1 MEPFKII
8 QKEFVPEFNLELYG
22 NMLNKRETLH
32 NEAVKASSEL
42 KQAIAQ
48 LNLNESEEGFRNQLI
63 ADVEKTLDNN
73 ATMGDYAASYDDM
86 IKLSGDI
93 VANPALISKL
103 KAQQEYETF
112 IKQID
117 ARTDLPQHY
126 KDYYKSQNKYYEGKY
141 DSAGNWIGGTKW
153 EPTKTAAVS
162 IDKNKILEQAL
173 KFVSPNKSNSEIITY
188 VDENGNFVTTPTP
201 GSKLVRFN
209 TQTTEVVELSE
220 AEIKEAV
227 KSVIRSNPLFG
238 DSLRQDYN
246 IAVHDLETKQQG
258 LFNVDN
264 GLGKPMSFEQFVDS
278 IFSPEIKSASYKYV
292 SSKNDYN
299 KNLQKELKAIGLVG
313 NNNISNTNRI
323 YTKPGETSVFKD
335 TSAIT
340 TMSNVRQG
348 NEGVK
353 QLIKN
358 ENIDGLSSDF
368 IENLDLSNPQAF
380 DQSLNNQNISD
391 ENKDKLK
398 RLYYNV
404 RSQNIEDLHNY
415 NKYKELYGDTKMFAG
430 KSTINSIING
440 SFPEEGE
447 MTKFEERYKR
457 QWQKLNDVYFPEG
470 TQSIRIYTP
479 NKETYD
485 KFVELINEAGIDK
498 YFTLGTKNGKYSIEL
513 DRSNNGKLLDLAN
526 LYNEAREIGK
536 DGIPVKHFFNELGAQ
551 VGTGESIMR
560 VNEDGSE
567 SNMLNIFK
575 QLGDIVTPIWDA
587 PLNRANTRTSTGFG
601 KVTSYV
607 PFTTQLSSL
616 INFGLVPDVGNM
628 LQPINDFVTRMNGY
642 GEELGQGE
650 NRVVTNISFNAAT
663 PDGIEADAKI
673 RNKNYADNSELTEL
687 IKIKNDA
694 NEAAFMEVQTAGLQN
709 LKVRRM
715 THKGPELLNDKE
727 LLKLEKDLLNAKAT
741 DANSLVTAEWDWGTE
756 RYERKVKFIGE
767 DGEPITLLVDD
778 DHNNYLYDLN
788 SDPTLKNMS
797 KFYKS
802 QVTGED
808 IFIGAISHENMF
820 AVPDGVGNFN
830 IMRENSDLIF
840 ESINPNNDPKV
851 FAALT
856 ALPLNLKYIE
866 NAISSE
872 DNELLNEALGLYL
885 ANACYVSDYDYRMI
899 IDKGIENS
907 SNEEKEYV
915 KKYREHMLSSIR
927 TSYNF

>member
-48 LNLNESEEGFRNQLI
+48 LNLNESEEGFRNQLLS
-63 ADVEKTLDNN
+63 DVENTINNNSTL
-73 ATMGDYAASYDDM
+73 GDYAASYDDM
-86 IKLSGDI
+86 IKLSGD
-93 VANPALISKL
+93 VVSNPALISKL
-103 KAQQEYETF
+103 KAQQDYQTF
-112 IKQID
+112 IQNID

-126 KDYYKSQNKYYEGKY
+126 KDYYKSQNKYYEGEY
-141 DSAGNWIGGTKW
+141 DEAGNWIKGTKW
-153 EPTKTAAVS
+153 EPTKTAAVN

-188 VDENGNFVTTPTP
+188 IDENGNFVTAPTP
-201 GSKLVRFN
+201 NSKLVRFN

-264 GLGKPMSFEQFVDS
+264 GLGKPMSFEEFVDS

-292 SSKNDYN
+292 STKIEDN
-299 KNLQKELKAIGLVG
+299 KNLQKELKAIGLIGG
-313 NNNISNTNRI
+313 NKISNTDRI

-340 TMSNVRQG
+340 TMSNVKQG

-368 IENLDLSNPQAF
+368 IETLDLNNPQAF

-440 SFPEEGE
+440 SFPEERE

-479 NKETYD
+479 NKKTYD

-498 YFTLGTKNGKYSIEL
+498 YFNLSTKNGKYSIEL

-536 DGIPVKHFFNELGAQ
+536 EGIPVKHFFNELGAQ
-551 VGTGESIMR
+551 VGTGESIMQ

-575 QLGDIVTPIWDA
+575 QYKSLAPLYDA
-587 PLNRANTRTSTGFG
+587 PLSKANMNRRTDFG
-601 KVTSYV
+601 KVITYI
-607 PFTTQLSSL
+607 PTITQLENL
-616 INFGLVPDVGNM
+616 INFGIVPDVGNM
-628 LQPINDFVTRMNGY
+628 LQPINDFVKRMNSY

-650 NRVVTNISFNAAT
+650 DKVVTNISFNAAT
-663 PDGIEADAKI
+663 PDGIEADARI
-673 RNKNYADNSELTEL
+673 RNKDYADNSELTEL
-687 IKIKNDA
+687 LKIKSDA

-715 THKGPELLNDKE
+715 THKGPELLSDKE

-767 DGEPITLLVDD
+767 DGDPITLLIDD
-778 DHNNYLYDLN
+778 DHNNYLYNLN

-820 AVPDGVGNFN
+820 AVPDGVGNFK
-830 IMRENSDLIF
+830 IMRENSNLVF
-840 ESINPNNDPKV
+840 ETINPNDDPKA

-856 ALPLNLKYIE
+856 ALPLNLQYIE
-866 NAISSE
+866 NAIISE

-885 ANACYVSDYDYRMI
+885 ANACYVSNPDYRMV

-907 SNEEKEYV
+907 SDADKEYV

-927 TSYNF
+927 ASYNF